1 MLGPPPSSFPGLP
14 VLKTTVAG
22 KLVERFTHRR
32 NILYHRCQTG
42 RARACLESVAEWLA
56 NMGDASFSD
65 YLAATP
71 VPQLPMLPGSLQMP
85 SQGRRRC

>member
-1 MLGPPPSSFPGLP
+1 M
-14 VLKTTVAG
+14 KTVAG

-32 NILYHRCQTG
+32 NILYHRCQDWES
-42 RARACLESVAEWLA
+42 ARACLESVAEWLA

-71 VPQLPMLPGSLQMP
+71 VPQLMLPGSLQMP